1 MDKMFARVV
10 QRYSKQLAQ
19 AFPKCT
25 TAQVTPGARALVPLI
40 SRPLSLQ
47 LPSMS
52 KPPGWPSKLN
62 CNTIISQRFLSDDSL
77 EGREASHEEA
87 VLDEDTSLDKQLSLD
102 DVTSVVDDV
111 TSVVEEERA
120 QNQRLQEA
128 QNATLKIDGLE
139 PIEDPDALQE
149 KVEQLLEALGVL
161 DTITIENIVSFPRGR
176 ILCRLS
182 EERSVNLVLSR
193 GRNLR
198 DYAEYSNVFLQRSLC
213 KPYATINYHVRML
226 KKEGKIDAFQIYN
239 GTNRIRLPGLEPW
252 IEITHIQDLTD
263 LELL

>member
-1 MDKMFARVV
+1 
-10 QRYSKQLAQ
+10 
-19 AFPKCT
+19 
-25 TAQVTPGARALVPLI
+25 
-40 SRPLSLQ
+40 
-47 LPSMS
+47 MS

-62 CNTIISQRFLSDDSL
+62 CSNIISKRFLSYDSL
-77 EGREASHEEA
+77 DGREASHEEA
-87 VLDEDTSLDKQLSLD
+87 VLDEDTELDEQLSLDDVTSVAD

-120 QNQRLQEA
+120 QNQRLQES
-128 QNATLKIDGLE
+128 QNATLRIDGLD

-161 DTITIENIVSFPRGR
+161 DPITIENIVSFPRGR

-193 GRNLR
+193 GPNLR

-252 IEITHIQDLTD
+252 IEITHMQDLTD